1 MYKKPNAQY
10 NLADPGSMSVRVA
23 TRVRSRIFAM
33 FMEEF
38 SPTETDEVLDLG
50 VTSDQS
56 YESSNYFESLY
67 PYKNRITAAGID
79 DASFLSDTYP
89 GVRFQFADALNLPFD
104 ASTFGRTSRGQ
115 PPYLRAGITAW
126 AESNLTPLAP
136 LAARQTRPPVRRGRQ
151 SLCLSRAI
159 FERFYLDRSDR

>member
-136 LAARQTRPPVRRGRQ
+136 LAARQTRAPVRRGRQ

>member
-104 ASTFGRTSRGQ
+104 ASTFGRTSRGNRHICAQ
-115 PPYLRAGITAW
+115 ELLLGPKAT
-126 AESNLTPLAP
+126 
-136 LAARQTRPPVRRGRQ
+136 
-151 SLCLSRAI
+151 SRLW
-159 FERFYLDRSDR
+159 RL